1 MSNEKSSKENMK
13 SNMIGAREYYT
24 RMFKQ
29 LMEWGE
35 PMGRHNDL
43 YAHGTHRVLGNE
55 ENHYIYDLGFLTGD
69 MPYHGWTGDDATN
82 ERDIEKRVSTAYYCL
97 VKALAEAIG
106 YDYEEY
112 DPKSSMY
119 EYHLKDLDVNKVLDW
134 RKNHG

>member
-1 MSNEKSSKENMK
+1 MSNEKSSKETMK
-13 SNMIGAREYYT
+13 SNMLGSREYYT
-24 RMFKQ
+24 KMFKE

-35 PMGRHNDL
+35 PMGNHNNL
-43 YAHGTHRVLGNE
+43 YAHGTHSVLGNE
-55 ENHYIYDLGFLTGD
+55 ENHYIYDVGYMMCD
-69 MPYHGWTGDDATN
+69 MGYHGWIGESGQN

-134 RKNHG
+134 RKNNG